1 MGWRVRRGRRSSR
14 IKAERRRGG
23 LRGHH
28 PFPRPRALGSLLLSP
43 LRDPGRAYSLWSLT
57 RHGDEGK
64 WGEEGKE
71 VERAGFAQAR
81 STQKLL
87 ARFGQTLSVPALRG
101 GALERGLQVCAHTRA
116 TPGGGAVC
124 ACGVV
129 VRRDA

>member
-64 WGEEGKE
+64 WGEEGKKWSE
-71 VERAGFAQAR
+71 PDLPRR
-81 STQKLL
+81 
-87 ARFGQTLSVPALRG
+87 
-101 GALERGLQVCAHTRA
+101 GALKNCSLVLDRPSRCQL
-116 TPGGGAVC
+116 
-124 ACGVV
+124 
-129 VRRDA
+129 